1 MSRKKETKCVMCNIS
16 YKNWLIL
23 VKFGTPFPEQICCKM
38 VETFSTLPEYCLYTT
53 LWNLKC
59 SLRTCYCWLL
69 QNGSMSDELSSFT
82 RQCWDIIQVTWKT
95 FISFCSKFI
104 QETAYQILLKSPE
117 FCHIKHFGL
126 FFWRHCIATAES
138 INSSATQSKTSNNMW
153 LS

>member
-69 QNGSMSDELSSFT
+69 QNGSMSDEHFKFHKAMLRHYSGDVENVYIILQQIHSGNGVPNFIKIARVLSH
-82 RQCWDIIQVTWKT
+82 KT
-95 FISFCSKFI
+95 FWSIFLETLYSYSREYKFLCNTK
-104 QETAYQILLKSPE
+104 QNQ
-117 FCHIKHFGL
+117 
-126 FFWRHCIATAES
+126 
-138 INSSATQSKTSNNMW
+138 
-153 LS
+153 